1 MEEKVLYVKLPENAK
16 YRRVKIT
23 EDGIGIVYS
32 EDSMS
37 KTRKEIIMTRTQI
50 PKPRP
55 LIGAKK
61 VYQKEDVPYWYCR
74 IKNGRDEFM
83 QVYMEDLKE
92 EDLLYDFKTG
102 KERKFLS
109 SKLKEFKENALIAIA
124 NKPREGYRWIPV
136 FEPSLDG
143 KNRLQFVKGKIP
155 LTGLDIYEWKDKI
168 REYSLENESHFASKN
183 TYFLLLLRWLKD
195 GFASLEQLAMH
206 SEEIGHFKDSENAKD
221 NYERTGERKFG
232 GLYGFVGNTR
242 KIVISEGLSA
252 GYLSIGGMYSIPG
265 DVYSLAT
272 VDTIDSYYVVERTSL
287 ALIELI

>member
-1 MEEKVLYVKLPENAK
+1 
-16 YRRVKIT
+16 
-23 EDGIGIVYS
+23 
-32 EDSMS
+32 
-37 KTRKEIIMTRTQI
+37 
-50 PKPRP
+50 
-55 LIGAKK
+55 
-61 VYQKEDVPYWYCR
+61 
-74 IKNGRDEFM
+74 M

-109 SKLKEFKENALIAIA
+109 SKLKKFKENVLIAIA

-155 LTGLDIYEWKDKI
+155 LTGLDIYEWKEKI
-168 REYSLENESHFASKN
+168 SEYSPENESQFASKN

-206 SEEIGHFKDSENAKD
+206 SEEIGHFKDSENAKN

-232 GLYGFVGNTR
+232 GLYGFAGNTR

-265 DVYSLAT
+265 NVYSLST
-272 VDTIDSYYVVERTSL
+272 VDTIDSYYVVGRTSL

>member
-1 MEEKVLYVKLPENAK
+1 MEEKVLYVKLPENAQ

-74 IKNGRDEFM
+74 IKNGRDELM

-109 SKLKEFKENALIAIA
+109 SKLKKFKENVLIAIA

-155 LTGLDIYEWKDKI
+155 LTGLDIYEWKEKI
-168 REYSLENESHFASKN
+168 SEYSPENESQFASKN

-232 GLYGFVGNTR
+232 GLYGFAGNTR

-265 DVYSLAT
+265 NVYSLST
-272 VDTIDSYYVVERTSL
+272 VDTIDSYYVVGRTSL